1 MKGWILSDDGSRIK
15 ETEAVRAENKEVKI
29 KMITAIVPDSA
40 GNGVIAGSDGVGMV
54 TEVGDEVTSLKRG
67 DRVLVRPVSAC
78 GACAKCRAG
87 KRSECEKGVVYGKTA
102 DGTLRDFM
110 IVPASDLILL
120 PSQVDE
126 ETAVFTSLVA
136 TAIET
141 FGRLNVEKGEHVVIL
156 GANAQGLIAAQ
167 VAIYYQAIPVLVDY
181 REDLL
186 DLGRKLGI
194 YYTVNAVDADP
205 VKKVF
210 TITCGKMAENL
221 IYNIGSGVA
230 LTRAFDYIGA
240 RGRTAFVGEQSA
252 KGEYNVNMLDA
263 LRKDASVYTVS
274 GGGENIYSAIN
285 MLVGKAV
292 DVEPLIEKR
301 VSFEEVG
308 EAAEALR
315 AGETPLEVIMEIR

>member
-15 ETEAVRAENKEVKI
+15 ETEAVRAGNKEVKI

-54 TEVGDEVTSLKRG
+54 TEVGDEVTSVKRG
-67 DRVLVRPVSAC
+67 DRVFVRPVSAC

-156 GANAQGLIAAQ
+156 GANAMGLIAAQ

>member
-29 KMITAIVPDSA
+29 KMLTAIVPDSA
-40 GNGVIAGSDGVGMV
+40 GNGVVAGSDGVGMV
-54 TEVGDEVTSLKRG
+54 TEVGDEVTSVKRG

-156 GANAQGLIAAQ
+156 GANAMGLIAAQ

>member
-29 KMITAIVPDSA
+29 KMITAIVPDLVRSD
-40 GNGVIAGSDGVGMV
+40 VVAGSDGVGMV
-54 TEVGDEVTSLKRG
+54 TEVGDEVTSVKRG

-156 GANAQGLIAAQ
+156 GANAMGLIAAQ

-194 YYTVNAVDADP
+194 YYTVNAVDTDP

-263 LRKDASVYTVS
+263 LRKDASVFTVS

-315 AGETPLEVIMEIR
+315 AGEIPLEVIMEIK

>member
-29 KMITAIVPDSA
+29 KMITAIVPDLVRSD
-40 GNGVIAGSDGVGMV
+40 VVAGSDGVGMV
-54 TEVGDEVTSLKRG
+54 TEVGDEVTSVKRG

-156 GANAQGLIAAQ
+156 GANAMGLIAAQ

-308 EAAEALR
+308 EAAEVLR
-315 AGETPLEVIMEIR
+315 AGETPLEVIMEIK

>member
-1 MKGWILSDDGSRIK
+1 MKGWILSDEGSRIK
-15 ETEAVRAENKEVKI
+15 EAEAVRAENKEVKI
-29 KMITAIVPDSA
+29 KMITAIVPSSVL
-40 GNGVIAGSDGVGMV
+40 GGVIAGSDGVGMV
-54 TEVGDEVTSLKRG
+54 TEVGDDVTSVKRG
-67 DRVLVRPVSAC
+67 DRVLVRSVSAC
-78 GACAKCRAG
+78 GVCAKCRAG

-110 IVPASDLILL
+110 VVPASDLILL
-120 PSQVDE
+120 PPQVDE
-126 ETAVFTSLVA
+126 ETAVFASLVA
-136 TAIET
+136 TAIEA

-194 YYTVNAVDADP
+194 YYTINAVDADP

-210 TITCGKMAENL
+210 TLTCGKMAENL
-221 IYNIGSGVA
+221 IYNVGSGVA
-230 LTRAFDYIGA
+230 LTRVFDYIGS

-263 LRKDASVYTVS
+263 LKKDACVYAVS

-301 VSFEEVG
+301 VAFEEVG
-308 EAAEALR
+308 EAADALR
-315 AGETPLEVIMEIR
+315 ATETPLEVIMHAN

>member
-1 MKGWILSDDGSRIK
+1 MKGWILSDDGSQIK
-15 ETEAVRAENKEVKI
+15 ETEAVRAGNKEVKI

-40 GNGVIAGSDGVGMV
+40 ENGVIAGSDGVGMV
-54 TEVGDEVTSLKRG
+54 TEVGDEVTSVKRG
-67 DRVLVRPVSAC
+67 DRVFVRPVSAC

-87 KRSECEKGVVYGKTA
+87 KRSECEKDVVYGKTA

-120 PSQVDE
+120 PPQVDE

-263 LRKDASVYTVS
+263 LRKDASVFTVS

-315 AGETPLEVIMEIR
+315 ADETPLEVIMEIK

>member
-15 ETEAVRAENKEVKI
+15 ETEAVRAGNKEVKI

-54 TEVGDEVTSLKRG
+54 TEVGDEVTSVKRG

-126 ETAVFTSLVA
+126 ETAVFSSLVA

-156 GANAQGLIAAQ
+156 GANAMGLIAAQ

>member
-29 KMITAIVPDSA
+29 KMITAIVPDLVRSD
-40 GNGVIAGSDGVGMV
+40 VVAGSDGVGMV
-54 TEVGDEVTSLKRG
+54 TEVGDEVTSVKRG

-156 GANAQGLIAAQ
+156 GANAMGLIAAQ

-194 YYTVNAVDADP
+194 YYTVNAVDTDP

>member
-29 KMITAIVPDSA
+29 KMITAIVPDLVRSD
-40 GNGVIAGSDGVGMV
+40 VVAGSDGVGMV
-54 TEVGDEVTSLKRG
+54 TEVGDEVTSVKRG

-156 GANAQGLIAAQ
+156 GANAMGLIAAQ

>member
-15 ETEAVRAENKEVKI
+15 ETEAVRAGNKEVKI

-54 TEVGDEVTSLKRG
+54 TEVGDEVTSVKRG

-210 TITCGKMAENL
+210 TITCGKLAENL

-230 LTRAFDYIGA
+230 LTRVFDYIGA

-315 AGETPLEVIMEIR
+315 VGETPLEVIMEIR

>member
-1 MKGWILSDDGSRIK
+1 MKGWILSDDGSRTK

-29 KMITAIVPDSA
+29 KMITAIVPDLVRSD
-40 GNGVIAGSDGVGMV
+40 VVAGSDGVGMV
-54 TEVGDEVTSLKRG
+54 TEVGDEVTSVKRG

-156 GANAQGLIAAQ
+156 GANAMGLIAAQ

>member
-15 ETEAVRAENKEVKI
+15 ETEAVRAGNKEVKI

-40 GNGVIAGSDGVGMV
+40 GNGVIAGNDGVGMV
-54 TEVGDEVTSLKRG
+54 TEVGDEVTSVKRG
-67 DRVLVRPVSAC
+67 DRVFVRPVSAC

-120 PSQVDE
+120 PPQVDE
-126 ETAVFTSLVA
+126 ETAIFTSLVA

-210 TITCGKMAENL
+210 TITCGKMAEVKEKYENL
-221 IYNIGSGVA
+221 
-230 LTRAFDYIGA
+230 L
-240 RGRTAFVGEQSA
+240 
-252 KGEYNVNMLDA
+252 K
-263 LRKDASVYTVS
+263 
-274 GGGENIYSAIN
+274 
-285 MLVGKAV
+285 
-292 DVEPLIEKR
+292 
-301 VSFEEVG
+301 
-308 EAAEALR
+308 
-315 AGETPLEVIMEIR
+315 

>member
-15 ETEAVRAENKEVKI
+15 ETEAVRAGNKEVKI

-54 TEVGDEVTSLKRG
+54 TEVGDEVTSVKRG

-87 KRSECEKGVVYGKTA
+87 KHSECEKGVVYGKTA

-156 GANAQGLIAAQ
+156 GANAMGLIAAQ

-315 AGETPLEVIMEIR
+315 VGETPLEVIMEIR

>member
-40 GNGVIAGSDGVGMV
+40 GNDVVAGSDGVGMV
-54 TEVGDEVTSLKRG
+54 TEVGDEVTSVKRG

-156 GANAQGLIAAQ
+156 GANAMGLIAAQ

>member
-1 MKGWILSDDGSRIK
+1 MKGWILSDEGARIK
-15 ETEAVRAENKEVKI
+15 EAEAVRAENKEVKI
-29 KMITAIVPDSA
+29 KMITAIVPSSVQ
-40 GNGVIAGSDGVGMV
+40 GGVIAGSDGVGMV
-54 TEVGDEVTSLKRG
+54 TEVGDEVTSVKRG
-67 DRVLVRPVSAC
+67 DRVLVRSVSAC
-78 GACAKCRAG
+78 GVCAKCRAG
-87 KRSECEKGVVYGKTA
+87 KRSECEKGVVYGKTV

-110 IVPASDLILL
+110 VVPASDLILL
-120 PSQVDE
+120 PPQVDE
-126 ETAVFTSLVA
+126 ETAVFAPLVA
-136 TAIET
+136 TAIEA

-194 YYTVNAVDADP
+194 YYTINAVDADP

-210 TITCGKMAENL
+210 TLTCGKMAENL
-221 IYNIGSGVA
+221 IYNVGSGVA
-230 LTRAFDYIGA
+230 LTRVFDYIGS

-263 LRKDASVYTVS
+263 LKKDACVYAVS

-301 VSFEEVG
+301 VAFEEVG
-308 EAAEALR
+308 EAADALR
-315 AGETPLEVIMEIR
+315 VTETPLEVIMHAN

>member
-29 KMITAIVPDSA
+29 KMITAIVPDLVRSD
-40 GNGVIAGSDGVGMV
+40 VVAGSDGVGMV
-54 TEVGDEVTSLKRG
+54 TEVGDEVTSVKRG

-156 GANAQGLIAAQ
+156 GANAMGLIAAQ

-315 AGETPLEVIMEIR
+315 AGETPLEVIMEIK

>member
-1 MKGWILSDDGSRIK
+1 MAL
-15 ETEAVRAENKEVKI
+15 V
-29 KMITAIVPDSA
+29 TAS
-40 GNGVIAGSDGVGMV
+40 
-54 TEVGDEVTSLKRG
+54 
-67 DRVLVRPVSAC
+67 
-78 GACAKCRAG
+78 
-87 KRSECEKGVVYGKTA
+87 
-102 DGTLRDFM
+102 
-110 IVPASDLILL
+110 
-120 PSQVDE
+120 

-285 MLVGKAV
+285 MLVGKAL